1 MDDTQA
7 SHEKL
12 LHRSPQHLDPPL
24 SLQDFQAIY
33 DLAGSFKSEQHFF
46 RLRSA
51 TRGARTV
58 ERQHSI
64 VIHDFPVGFA
74 SEY

>member
-1 MDDTQA
+1 MPERMDDTQA

-33 DLAGSFKSEQHFF
+33 DLAGSFESEQHFF
-46 RLRSA
+46 CL
-51 TRGARTV
+51 
-58 ERQHSI
+58 
-64 VIHDFPVGFA
+64 
-74 SEY
+74 